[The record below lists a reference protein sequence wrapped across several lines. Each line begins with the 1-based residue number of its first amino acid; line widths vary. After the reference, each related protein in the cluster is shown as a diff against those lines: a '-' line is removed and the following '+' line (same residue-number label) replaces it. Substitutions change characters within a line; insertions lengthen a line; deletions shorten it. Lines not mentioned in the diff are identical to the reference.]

1 VPVETCDCLVRNK
14 TFNKN
19 GEYLVSA
26 VIEFL
31 ERLGSDA
38 GLRHATNEEVAQALA
53 AAGIED
59 PARATILG
67 GDRPTLESLLDAK
80 PNVFCGIVAPGEEE
94 QEEQEDEKEDEEKED
109 EEKDDEEEEDEGE
122 MTRKPGR

>member
-1 VPVETCDCLVRNK
+1 VPDETCDCLIRKK

-19 GEYLVSA
+19 GDYLVSE

-38 GLRHATNEEVAQALA
+38 RLRYANHDEVAHALA
-53 AAGIED
+53 EAGIQD
-59 PARATILG
+59 PARATILR

-80 PNVFCGIVAPGEEE
+80 PNVFCGVVVPEEE
-94 QEEQEDEKEDEEKED
+94 REDEKDDDEKEDDGK
-109 EEKDDEEEEDEGE
+109 EDEGE
-122 MTRKPGR
+122 DDKEPE